1 MASLM
6 DNLLDVLNEE
16 ESQYR
21 ELINLSN
28 EKKDVLIK
36 ADIERLQQITEAEQ
50 NITDD
55 LHNLEVK
62 RRSVISDMAVV
73 LRRNEEELTV
83 EKMIEILDKQP
94 EEKEKL
100 AEVRKRLR
108 ETLDEMIRVNTQN
121 QILIKQAMEMV
132 EFDLTLFRS
141 MRQAP
146 ETANYGRDAESTGD
160 LLGRSGFDAKQ

>member
-1 MASLM
+1 M
-6 DNLLDVLNEE
+6 DNLLDVLNQE

-21 ELINLSN
+21 DLINLSN
-28 EKKDVLIK
+28 EKKDVLIH

-55 LHNLEVK
+55 LHNLEAK
-62 RRSVISDMAVV
+62 RRSIVTDMAVV
-73 LRRNEEELTV
+73 LRRDEGELTV
-83 EKMIEILDKQP
+83 EKMIDILDKQP
-94 EEKEKL
+94 EEQKKL

-108 ETLDEMIRVNTQN
+108 DTLDEMIRVNTQN

>member
-6 DNLLDVLNEE
+6 DNLLDVLNQE

-21 ELINLSN
+21 DLINLSN
-28 EKKDVLIK
+28 EKKDVLIH

-55 LHNLEVK
+55 LHNLEAK
-62 RRSVISDMAVV
+62 RRSIVSDMAVV
-73 LRRNEEELTV
+73 LRRDEGELTV
-83 EKMIEILDKQP
+83 EKMIDILDKQP
-94 EEKEKL
+94 EEQKKL

-108 ETLDEMIRVNTQN
+108 DTLDEMIRVNTQN

>member
-6 DNLLDVLNEE
+6 DNLLDVLNQE

-21 ELINLSN
+21 DLINLSN
-28 EKKDVLIK
+28 EKKDVLIH

-55 LHNLEVK
+55 LHNLETK
-62 RRSVISDMAVV
+62 RRSIVSDMAVV
-73 LRRNEEELTV
+73 LRRDEGELTV
-83 EKMIEILDKQP
+83 EKMIDILDKQP
-94 EEKEKL
+94 EEQKKL

-108 ETLDEMIRVNTQN
+108 DTLDEMIRVNTQN

>member
-28 EKKDVLIK
+28 EKKDVLIR
-36 ADIERLQQITEAEQ
+36 ADVERLQQITEAEQ

-94 EEKEKL
+94 EEREKL

-146 ETANYGRDAESTGD
+146 ETANYGRDAENTGD

>member
-1 MASLM
+1 M

-28 EKKDVLIK
+28 EKKDVLIH
-36 ADIERLQQITEAEQ
+36 ADIGRLQQITEAEQ

-55 LHNLEVK
+55 LHNLEAK
-62 RRSVISDMAVV
+62 RRSIVSDMAVV
-73 LRRNEEELTV
+73 LRRDEGELTV

-108 ETLDEMIRVNTQN
+108 NTLDEMIRVNTQN

-146 ETANYGRDAESTGD
+146 ETANYGRDAENTGD

>member
-28 EKKDVLIK
+28 EKKDVLIH

-55 LHNLEVK
+55 LHNLEAK
-62 RRSVISDMAVV
+62 RRSIVSDMAVV
-73 LRRNEEELTV
+73 LRRDEGELTV

-108 ETLDEMIRVNTQN
+108 NTLDEMIRVNTQN

-146 ETANYGRDAESTGD
+146 ETANYGRDAENTGD

>member
-6 DNLLDVLNEE
+6 DNLLDVLNQE

-21 ELINLSN
+21 DLINLSN
-28 EKKDVLIK
+28 EKKDVLIH

-55 LHNLEVK
+55 LHNLETR
-62 RRSVISDMAVV
+62 RRSIVSDMAVV
-73 LRRNEEELTV
+73 LRRDEGELTV
-83 EKMIEILDKQP
+83 EKMIDILDKQP
-94 EEKEKL
+94 EEQKKL

-108 ETLDEMIRVNTQN
+108 DTLDEMIRVNTQN

>member
-1 MASLM
+1 M

-28 EKKDVLIK
+28 EKKDVLIH

-55 LHNLEVK
+55 LHNLEAK
-62 RRSVISDMAVV
+62 RRSIVSDMAVV
-73 LRRNEEELTV
+73 LRRDEGELTV

-108 ETLDEMIRVNTQN
+108 NTLDEMIRVNTQN

-146 ETANYGRDAESTGD
+146 ETANYGRDAENTGD

>member
-6 DNLLDVLNEE
+6 DNLLDVLNQE

-21 ELINLSN
+21 DLINLSN
-28 EKKDVLIK
+28 EKKDVLIH

-55 LHNLEVK
+55 LHNLEAK
-62 RRSVISDMAVV
+62 RRSIVSDMAVV
-73 LRRNEEELTV
+73 LRRDEGELTV
-83 EKMIEILDKQP
+83 EKMIDILDKQP
-94 EEKEKL
+94 EEQAKL

-108 ETLDEMIRVNTQN
+108 DTLDEMIRVNTQN

>member
-28 EKKDVLIK
+28 EKKDVLIH
-36 ADIERLQQITEAEQ
+36 ADIGRLQQITEAEQ

-55 LHNLEVK
+55 LHNLEAK
-62 RRSVISDMAVV
+62 RRSIVSDMAVV
-73 LRRNEEELTV
+73 LRRDEGELTV

-108 ETLDEMIRVNTQN
+108 NTLDEMIRVNTQN

-146 ETANYGRDAESTGD
+146 ETANYGRDAENTGD

>member
-55 LHNLEVK
+55 LHNLEAR

-73 LRRNEEELTV
+73 LRRDEGELTV

>member
-6 DNLLDVLNEE
+6 DNLLDVLNQE

-21 ELINLSN
+21 DLINLSN
-28 EKKDVLIK
+28 EKKDVLIH

-55 LHNLEVK
+55 LHNLEAK
-62 RRSVISDMAVV
+62 RRSIVSDMAVV
-73 LRRNEEELTV
+73 LRRDEGELTV
-83 EKMIEILDKQP
+83 EKMIDILDKQP
-94 EEKEKL
+94 EEQKKL

-108 ETLDEMIRVNTQN
+108 DTLDEMIRVNTQN

-146 ETANYGRDAESTGD
+146 ETANYGRDAENTGD

>member
-28 EKKDVLIK
+28 EKKDVLIR

-55 LHNLEVK
+55 LHNLEAK
-62 RRSVISDMAVV
+62 RRTIISDMAVV
-73 LRRNEEELTV
+73 LRRDEEELTV
-83 EKMIEILDKQP
+83 EKMITILDKQP

-100 AEVRKRLR
+100 VQVRKRLR
-108 ETLDEMIRVNTQN
+108 DTLDEMIRVNTQN

>member
-6 DNLLDVLNEE
+6 DNLLDVLNQE

-21 ELINLSN
+21 DLINLSN
-28 EKKDVLIK
+28 EKKDVLIH

-55 LHNLEVK
+55 LHNLEAK
-62 RRSVISDMAVV
+62 RRSIVTDMAVV
-73 LRRNEEELTV
+73 LRRDEGELTV
-83 EKMIEILDKQP
+83 EKMIDILDKQP
-94 EEKEKL
+94 EEQKKL

-108 ETLDEMIRVNTQN
+108 DTLDEMIRVNTQN

>member
-94 EEKEKL
+94 EEREKL

>member
-1 MASLM
+1 VASLM
-6 DNLLDVLNEE
+6 DNLLDVLNQE

-21 ELINLSN
+21 DLINLSN
-28 EKKDVLIK
+28 EKKDVLIH

-55 LHNLEVK
+55 LHNLEAK
-62 RRSVISDMAVV
+62 RRSIVTDMAVV
-73 LRRNEEELTV
+73 LRRDEGELTV
-83 EKMIEILDKQP
+83 EKMIDILDKQP
-94 EEKEKL
+94 EEQKKL

-108 ETLDEMIRVNTQN
+108 DTLDEMIRVNTQN

>member
-21 ELINLSN
+21 ELIDLSN
-28 EKKDVLIK
+28 EKKDVLIR

-55 LHNLEVK
+55 LHNLEAK
-62 RRSVISDMAVV
+62 RRSVVSDMAVV
-73 LRRNEEELTV
+73 LRRDEGELTV

-94 EEKEKL
+94 EEQKKL

-108 ETLDEMIRVNTQN
+108 DTLDEMIRVNTQN

-146 ETANYGRDAESTGD
+146 ETANYGRDAENTGD

>member
-55 LHNLEVK
+55 LHNLEAK
-62 RRSVISDMAVV
+62 RRSIISDMAVV
-73 LRRNEEELTV
+73 LRRDEGELTV

>member
-1 MASLM
+1 M

-55 LHNLEVK
+55 LHNLEAK
-62 RRSVISDMAVV
+62 RRSIISDMAVV
-73 LRRNEEELTV
+73 LRRDEGELTV